1 MIDSHSHLADEIFA
15 ADLDAVIARAR
26 DAGVRGT
33 LCILDAA
40 SDEEAAQARSLRA
53 RWEAVRFATG
63 IHPHHAG
70 RYAEAPEE
78 AVRVVSASM
87 AAHPEVRALG
97 EMGLDYHYDF
107 APREVQQA
115 VFAAQV
121 ELAGERD
128 LPIVIHT
135 READAD
141 TLAIL
146 RGASRPA
153 RGVLHCFTGD
163 AALATAALDLG
174 FHLSFSG
181 IVTFPK
187 AQSLRD
193 IAASMP
199 PDRLLIETD
208 SPFLAPVPHRG
219 KRNEPAWVSRVLD
232 VLAGV
237 RGVSPETLAEQ
248 STANFTALFRP

>member
-26 DAGVRGT
+26 DAGVRAT

-40 SDEEAAQARSLRA
+40 SDEEAAQARSLCT
-53 RWEAVRFATG
+53 RWDAVRFATG

-70 RYAEAPEE
+70 RYAAAPEE
-78 AVRVVSASM
+78 VVRVVSASV

-121 ELAGERD
+121 ALAGERD

-141 TLAIL
+141 TLDIL
-146 RGASRPA
+146 RAASRPA

-187 AQSLRD
+187 AQPLRD
-193 IAASMP
+193 IAAAMP

-208 SPFLAPVPHRG
+208 SPFLAPVPYRG

-232 VLAGV
+232 VLAEV
-237 RGVSPETLAEQ
+237 RGVAPAALAEQ